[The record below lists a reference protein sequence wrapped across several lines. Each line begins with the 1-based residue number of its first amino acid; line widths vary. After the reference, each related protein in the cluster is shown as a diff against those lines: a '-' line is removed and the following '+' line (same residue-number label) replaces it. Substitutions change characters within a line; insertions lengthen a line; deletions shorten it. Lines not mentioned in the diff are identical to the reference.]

1 MVSFLEM
8 NKLMDNNVRDENA
21 GEEGNCDGEEEEE
34 RKRGTGGDQE
44 KTSQQRNR
52 FSRPGLRAIDT

>member
-21 GEEGNCDGEEEEE
+21 GKEDKEGE
-34 RKRGTGGDQE
+34 RTGGSI
-44 KTSQQRNR
+44 TR
-52 FSRPGLRAIDT
+52 

>member
-1 MVSFLEM
+1 MVSFLKM

-34 RKRGTGGDQE
+34 RKRRMG
-44 KTSQQRNR
+44 
-52 FSRPGLRAIDT
+52 RPRKDEPTQTVYCDGAKNLH